1 MAEKDNNQR
10 WYRAEN
16 LRVGQR
22 VVKYFEPW
30 EVDGSYEAGWLS
42 GFIAGEGTLK
52 GDCTSIDYC
61 QRPGKTM
68 DQALDYSRKLG
79 IDISE
84 PKVKTGGIGRGDTEY
99 IYTRGGKFKVLE
111 TIGKLQ
117 VKRLVD
123 NITEDR
129 LGSLKGKNTDT
140 QTIVAIRDVGM
151 KEVAIMETS
160 SKTYF
165 AGGYPMHN
173 CFDQK
178 KTHARFVY
186 HHMSPPSDY
195 KQIDTKKVAKR
206 YFNFNSNK
214 LDDLGEYFK
223 VGRKVNTGGFELWKG
238 CMEGD
243 LKAWAK
249 MKKYN
254 KQDVDLLEKVYLRM
268 RPWMKNHPSI
278 AVVEEL
284 FDGCPICGGDDMQK
298 RGFSYTK
305 TGRRQRY
312 QCQTCH
318 AWSTDKKTET
328 LKQVKFVN

>member
-1 MAEKDNNQR
+1 MKVLIYDLETRPNVGYIWGKYEQNVIEYVEEWSILCFAYKWLGDKTTKVVAAPDFAGYDPKIADDFEVVEK
-10 WYRAEN
+10 
-16 LRVGQR
+16 L
-22 VVKYFEPW
+22 W
-30 EVDGSYEAGWLS
+30 EL
-42 GFIAGEGTLK
+42 F
-52 GDCTSIDYC
+52 
-61 QRPGKTM
+61 
-68 DQALDYSRKLG
+68 DQADVV
-79 IDISE
+79 IAHN
-84 PKVKTGGIGRGDTEY
+84 GD
-99 IYTRGGKFKVLE
+99 
-111 TIGKLQ
+111 
-117 VKRLVD
+117 
-123 NITEDR
+123 
-129 LGSLKGKNTDT
+129 S
-140 QTIVAIRDVGM
+140 
-151 KEVAIMETS
+151 
-160 SKTYF
+160 
-165 AGGYPMHN
+165 
-173 CFDQK
+173 FDQK